1 MVVDGGSSCKFV
13 KGAVWVKENA
23 VGNKIIIIVLNR
35 RTLKDIIL

>member
-1 MVVDGGSSCKFV
+1 MRRVVVADGESSCKFV

-35 RTLKDIIL
+35 